1 MQNTPATSSTAPR
14 IRQAV
19 RTANAKTAPPALP
32 RAPLLHGLNRAVL
45 WQLAACGT
53 GLLLSAGQVYGG
65 AAPFGLGLLLGCGN
79 TYAPAAALGCLA
91 GLLLFQPLDTA
102 LKLAGACIGAL
113 TARIVGRQ
121 LGQTGFL
128 PGAACGVGVLL
139 LEQGLVT
146 LVGGA
151 SPADTAS
158 LLCSAALAVLVGL
171 GIHKL
176 HIGTPRG
183 ACLWAA
189 MAAAC
194 LQRAALPGF
203 APGLAGAAFCILCCA
218 CAGSLEHTAVLALV
232 LAMALTAAAPALCF
246 AALAV
251 AAGGLGTVVFCPGA
265 RRSGAAVFAA
275 GCALGALAA
284 PNLTGVLTLGLAAG
298 AGLLGFL
305 LCPEQAL
312 RAVFPPPAPPVGT
325 QSLTSA
331 ARKLSGVADTLSD
344 IAETVNAVC
353 SCQMPPRGES
363 YDYVVEF
370 CAQHL
375 CQNCARRNTCWVQGY
390 STAMDGLYALRGAL
404 EHNGRVELEDLP
416 GQLSTCVHPADL
428 CATVSHGYRLW
439 CSRRQTRARAEL
451 LRTALTE
458 QYSAVAEALGV
469 LSEQLGRPGDPE
481 PYKSSRVAEFFT
493 GLGAPPQECAVTLDD
508 LGRTHAAVTL
518 PRTRFTPQELAALA
532 GEVGHICRRTL
543 EVPQVLSCKGMT
555 TLLFS
560 ERPALRAVFGAAS
573 AAARGEVSGDAVQ
586 QFCSPTAAQMIL
598 CDGMG
603 TGRPAAVDGN
613 LAAELTARLLKAG
626 FTAELAA
633 RLVNVALALKSED
646 ESGATLDLISVDLY
660 TGTARLFKAGAA
672 PGFLVHGGR
681 VRAVGEATL
690 PMGVLGGV
698 NGQSRVVH
706 LTAGDYAVL
715 VSDGLLVDGAG
726 WVAKQ
731 VELSAAAGDAP
742 EKLAETLVQTARI
755 RAQKTGR
762 PDDITAAVL
771 RLEKSG

>member
-251 AAGGLGTVVFCPGA
+251 AAGGLGTAVFCPGE

-298 AGLLGFL
+298 AGILGFL

-390 STAMDGLYALRGAL
+390 STAMDGLYALRSAL

>member
-151 SPADTAS
+151 NPADTAS

-251 AAGGLGTVVFCPGA
+251 AAGGLGTAVFCPGE

-458 QYSAVAEALGV
+458 QYSAMAAALA
-469 LSEQLGRPGDPE
+469 QMAARLGRP
-481 PYKSSRVAEFFT
+481 
-493 GLGAPPQECAVTLDD
+493 APPET
-508 LGRTHAAVTL
+508 
-518 PRTRFTPQELAALA
+518 
-532 GEVGHICRRTL
+532 
-543 EVPQVLSCKGMT
+543 
-555 TLLFS
+555 
-560 ERPALRAVFGAAS
+560 
-573 AAARGEVSGDAVQ
+573 VSGDACR
-586 QFCSPTAAQMIL
+586 QFCDSAGRAQMLL

-603 TGRPAAVDGN
+603 TGKPAAVDGQMAAK
-613 LAAELTARLLKAG
+613 LTAQLLQAGFAAES
-626 FTAELAA
+626 AA
-633 RLVNVALALKSED
+633 RLVNVALGLKNAGQ
-646 ESGATLDLISVDLY
+646 ESGATLDLLTLDLY
-660 TGTARLFKAGAA
+660 TGRAGLFKAGAA
-672 PGFLVHGGR
+672 PSFLCRAGV
-681 VRAVGEATL
+681 VRTLDGASL
-690 PMGVLGGV
+690 PMGVLPTVTGR
-698 NGQSRVVH
+698 STA
-706 LTAGDYAVL
+706 LTLDVGDTVMM
-715 VSDGLLVDGAG
+715 VSDGALCDGSA
-726 WVAKQ
+726 WLCDQ
-731 VELSAAAGDAP
+731 LTLSTRLGQSP
-742 EKLAETLVQTARI
+742 QQTAEAVAASAVR
-755 RAQKTGR
+755 RSGARQ
-762 PDDITAAVL
+762 DDITVAIV
-771 RLEKSG
+771 RLERQKS

>member
-53 GLLLSAGQVYGG
+53 GLILSAGQVYGG

-251 AAGGLGTVVFCPGA
+251 AAGGLGTAVFCPGE
-265 RRSGAAVFAA
+265 RRSGAAIFAA

>member
-251 AAGGLGTVVFCPGA
+251 AAGGLGTAVFCPGE

-404 EHNGRVELEDLP
+404 EQSCNCYFIAL
-416 GQLSTCVHPADL
+416 GQLLGGQAILNAAQSFGLGTPALLAPGLKSAAGELPSAADL
-428 CATVSHGYRLW
+428 QNAGSLASLSFGQGGLTVTPLQVTAMFNAIASGGVYHSPCIVSSITGGTQVPQQPQPAAACSPAVARVLQSMLATVVRSGI
-439 CSRRQTRARAEL
+439 
-451 LRTALTE
+451 
-458 QYSAVAEALGV
+458 G
-469 LSEQLGRPGDPE
+469 
-481 PYKSSRVAEFFT
+481 
-493 GLGAPPQECAVTLDD
+493 
-508 LGRTHAAVTL
+508 
-518 PRTRFTPQELAALA
+518 
-532 GEVGHICRRTL
+532 
-543 EVPQVLSCKGMT
+543 
-555 TLLFS
+555 
-560 ERPALRAVFGAAS
+560 
-573 AAARGEVSGDAVQ
+573 GDAQ
-586 QFCSPTAAQMIL
+586 PH
-598 CDGMG
+598 
-603 TGRPAAVDGN
+603 
-613 LAAELTARLLKAG
+613 
-626 FTAELAA
+626 
-633 RLVNVALALKSED
+633 
-646 ESGATLDLISVDLY
+646 
-660 TGTARLFKAGAA
+660 TGTAAGKTGTAQTGQFDADGRELLHYWFAGFYPADAPRYTITVLQDSQQKPQTSSAALFAQVADA
-672 PGFLVHGGR
+672 L
-681 VRAVGEATL
+681 
-690 PMGVLGGV
+690 
-698 NGQSRVVH
+698 
-706 LTAGDYAVL
+706 AVL
-715 VSDGLLVDGAG
+715 D
-726 WVAKQ
+726 
-731 VELSAAAGDAP
+731 AAIT
-742 EKLAETLVQTARI
+742 EKPAEN
-755 RAQKTGR
+755 
-762 PDDITAAVL
+762 
-771 RLEKSG
+771 S

>member
-176 HIGTPRG
+176 HIGTPHG

-218 CAGSLEHTAVLALV
+218 CAGNLEHTAVLALV

-251 AAGGLGTVVFCPGA
+251 AAGGLGTAVFCPGE

-284 PNLTGVLTLGLAAG
+284 PLPDRRTHPRSCRRGRATGLSALPG
-298 AGLLGFL
+298 AGSAGGVSAA
-305 LCPEQAL
+305 CPTGRHPKPDQ
-312 RAVFPPPAPPVGT
+312 RGT
-325 QSLTSA
+325 QTFRRGRYLIRHCRNSERCMQLPDA
-331 ARKLSGVADTLSD
+331 APRRKL
-344 IAETVNAVC
+344 
-353 SCQMPPRGES
+353 
-363 YDYVVEF
+363 
-370 CAQHL
+370 
-375 CQNCARRNTCWVQGY
+375 
-390 STAMDGLYALRGAL
+390 
-404 EHNGRVELEDLP
+404 
-416 GQLSTCVHPADL
+416 
-428 CATVSHGYRLW
+428 
-439 CSRRQTRARAEL
+439 
-451 LRTALTE
+451 
-458 QYSAVAEALGV
+458 
-469 LSEQLGRPGDPE
+469 
-481 PYKSSRVAEFFT
+481 
-493 GLGAPPQECAVTLDD
+493 
-508 LGRTHAAVTL
+508 
-518 PRTRFTPQELAALA
+518 
-532 GEVGHICRRTL
+532 
-543 EVPQVLSCKGMT
+543 
-555 TLLFS
+555 
-560 ERPALRAVFGAAS
+560 
-573 AAARGEVSGDAVQ
+573 
-586 QFCSPTAAQMIL
+586 
-598 CDGMG
+598 
-603 TGRPAAVDGN
+603 
-613 LAAELTARLLKAG
+613 
-626 FTAELAA
+626 
-633 RLVNVALALKSED
+633 
-646 ESGATLDLISVDLY
+646 
-660 TGTARLFKAGAA
+660 
-672 PGFLVHGGR
+672 
-681 VRAVGEATL
+681 
-690 PMGVLGGV
+690 
-698 NGQSRVVH
+698 
-706 LTAGDYAVL
+706 
-715 VSDGLLVDGAG
+715 
-726 WVAKQ
+726 
-731 VELSAAAGDAP
+731 
-742 EKLAETLVQTARI
+742 
-755 RAQKTGR
+755 
-762 PDDITAAVL
+762 
-771 RLEKSG
+771 

>member
-218 CAGSLEHTAVLALV
+218 CAGSLGHTAVLALV

-251 AAGGLGTVVFCPGA
+251 AAGGLWTAVFCPGE

-428 CATVSHGYRLW
+428 CATVSHG
-439 CSRRQTRARAEL
+439 
-451 LRTALTE
+451 
-458 QYSAVAEALGV
+458 
-469 LSEQLGRPGDPE
+469 
-481 PYKSSRVAEFFT
+481 
-493 GLGAPPQECAVTLDD
+493 
-508 LGRTHAAVTL
+508 
-518 PRTRFTPQELAALA
+518 
-532 GEVGHICRRTL
+532 
-543 EVPQVLSCKGMT
+543 
-555 TLLFS
+555 
-560 ERPALRAVFGAAS
+560 
-573 AAARGEVSGDAVQ
+573 
-586 QFCSPTAAQMIL
+586 
-598 CDGMG
+598 
-603 TGRPAAVDGN
+603 
-613 LAAELTARLLKAG
+613 
-626 FTAELAA
+626 
-633 RLVNVALALKSED
+633 
-646 ESGATLDLISVDLY
+646 
-660 TGTARLFKAGAA
+660 
-672 PGFLVHGGR
+672 
-681 VRAVGEATL
+681 
-690 PMGVLGGV
+690 
-698 NGQSRVVH
+698 
-706 LTAGDYAVL
+706 
-715 VSDGLLVDGAG
+715 
-726 WVAKQ
+726 
-731 VELSAAAGDAP
+731 
-742 EKLAETLVQTARI
+742 
-755 RAQKTGR
+755 
-762 PDDITAAVL
+762 
-771 RLEKSG
+771 

>member
-32 RAPLLHGLNRAVL
+32 RAPLLHGLNRTVL

-218 CAGSLEHTAVLALV
+218 CAGNLEHTAVLALV
-232 LAMALTAAAPALCF
+232 LAMALTASAPALCF

-251 AAGGLGTVVFCPGA
+251 AAGGLGTAVFCPGE

-375 CQNCARRNTCWVQGY
+375 CQNCARRNTCWVQG
-390 STAMDGLYALRGAL
+390 
-404 EHNGRVELEDLP
+404 
-416 GQLSTCVHPADL
+416 
-428 CATVSHGYRLW
+428 
-439 CSRRQTRARAEL
+439 
-451 LRTALTE
+451 
-458 QYSAVAEALGV
+458 
-469 LSEQLGRPGDPE
+469 
-481 PYKSSRVAEFFT
+481 
-493 GLGAPPQECAVTLDD
+493 
-508 LGRTHAAVTL
+508 
-518 PRTRFTPQELAALA
+518 
-532 GEVGHICRRTL
+532 
-543 EVPQVLSCKGMT
+543 
-555 TLLFS
+555 
-560 ERPALRAVFGAAS
+560 
-573 AAARGEVSGDAVQ
+573 
-586 QFCSPTAAQMIL
+586 
-598 CDGMG
+598 
-603 TGRPAAVDGN
+603 
-613 LAAELTARLLKAG
+613 
-626 FTAELAA
+626 
-633 RLVNVALALKSED
+633 
-646 ESGATLDLISVDLY
+646 
-660 TGTARLFKAGAA
+660 
-672 PGFLVHGGR
+672 
-681 VRAVGEATL
+681 
-690 PMGVLGGV
+690 
-698 NGQSRVVH
+698 
-706 LTAGDYAVL
+706 
-715 VSDGLLVDGAG
+715 
-726 WVAKQ
+726 
-731 VELSAAAGDAP
+731 
-742 EKLAETLVQTARI
+742 
-755 RAQKTGR
+755 
-762 PDDITAAVL
+762 
-771 RLEKSG
+771 

>member
-251 AAGGLGTVVFCPGA
+251 AAGGLGTAVFCPGE

-428 CATVSHGYRLW
+428 CATISHGYRLW